1 MDALQ
6 SAQEKFDALVQER
19 GWGSQSGAVNEENLP
34 QWCESVTEDVY
45 TSLML
50 VENES
55 VGVQKWNEIFS
66 GLLSYAHQRIPV
78 AATG

>member
-6 SAQEKFDALVQER
+6 SAQEKFEALVQER
-19 GWGSQSGAVNEENLP
+19 GWGSQPGAVNEENLP
-34 QWCESVTEDVY
+34 QWCECVTEDVY

-50 VENES
+50 VEDES
-55 VGVQKWNEIFS
+55 VGIQKWNEIFS
-66 GLLSYAHQRIPV
+66 GLLSYASRRIPI